1 MSYLLLILLIM
12 GQTVPITGKRE
23 PNPLA
28 PSLPLLSEAEEAR
41 YDKIVNQFIKY
52 DLGQLPGAEG
62 LKAKN
67 DFLKLT
73 SESIPAL
80 FRGLQISSKLEHSCP
95 VAMISQKLKSFLL
108 KSEDDELLDY
118 ARDELTSA
126 LEGSRHAPLLQDMR
140 LGVTLRRKVV
150 LANKPAVPK
159 WLLTMTVAEML
170 KSLGEEENQQKHK
183 LMAQEL
189 GRRGDHESLQGLGL
203 FAVSFYPEVKEP
215 SIKLLQEKMRKLKIG
230 EMQEFLKDTNPLLRQ
245 KAAEAMGNLKATK
258 GAEDLVPLLLDAN
271 GGVQKAAR
279 EALVKIGAGKDF
291 GPIDFSNSESV
302 RKSQSEW
309 KRWLTEQGMK

>member
-28 PSLPLLSEAEEAR
+28 PSLPLLSDAEEAR

-80 FRGLQISSKLEHSCP
+80 FRGLQISSKLDHSCP

-108 KSEDDELLDY
+108 KSEDDELLDF

-159 WLLTMTVAEML
+159 WLLSMTVAEML
-170 KSLGEEENQQKHK
+170 KSLQEEENQQKHK

-258 GAEDLVPLLLDAN
+258 GAEDLVPLLSDSNA
-271 GGVQKAAR
+271 GVQKAVR

-302 RKSQSEW
+302 KMSQSEW
-309 KRWLTEQGMK
+309 KRWLIEQGMK

>member
-1 MSYLLLILLIM
+1 M

-28 PSLPLLSEAEEAR
+28 PSLPLLSDAEEAR

-108 KSEDDELLDY
+108 KSEDDELLDF

-159 WLLTMTVAEML
+159 WLLSMTVAEML
-170 KSLGEEENQQKHK
+170 KSLQEEENQQKHK

-258 GAEDLVPLLLDAN
+258 GAEDLVPLLSDSNA
-271 GGVQKAAR
+271 GVQKAVR

-309 KRWLTEQGMK
+309 KRWLIEQGMK

>member
-1 MSYLLLILLIM
+1 MSYLLLILLIL

-108 KSEDDELLDY
+108 KSEDDELLDF

-159 WLLTMTVAEML
+159 WLLSMTVAEML
-170 KSLGEEENQQKHK
+170 KSLQEEENQQKHK

-309 KRWLTEQGMK
+309 KRWLIEQGMK

>member
-28 PSLPLLSEAEEAR
+28 PSLPLLSDAEEAR

-108 KSEDDELLDY
+108 KSEDDELLDF

-159 WLLTMTVAEML
+159 WLLSMTVAEML
-170 KSLGEEENQQKHK
+170 KSLQEEDNQQKHK

-258 GAEDLVPLLLDAN
+258 GAEDLVPLLSDSNA
-271 GGVQKAAR
+271 GVQKAVR

-309 KRWLTEQGMK
+309 KRWLIEQGMK

>member
-28 PSLPLLSEAEEAR
+28 PSLPLLSDAEEAR

-108 KSEDDELLDY
+108 KSEDDELLDF

-159 WLLTMTVAEML
+159 WLLSMTVAEML
-170 KSLGEEENQQKHK
+170 KSLQEEDNQQKHK

-271 GGVQKAAR
+271 GGVQKAVR
-279 EALVKIGAGKDF
+279 EALVKIASGKDF

-309 KRWLTEQGMK
+309 KRWLIEQGMK

>member
-1 MSYLLLILLIM
+1 MSYLLIILLIM

-28 PSLPLLSEAEEAR
+28 PSLPLLSDAEEAR

-80 FRGLQISSKLEHSCP
+80 FRGLQISAKLEHSCP

-108 KSEDDELLDY
+108 KSEDDELLEF

-140 LGVTLRRKVV
+140 LGLTLRRKVV

-170 KSLGEEENQQKHK
+170 KSLQEEENQQKHK

-189 GRRGDHESLQGLGL
+189 GRRGDYESLKGLGL
-203 FAVSFYPEVKEP
+203 FAASFYPEVKEP
-215 SIKLLQEKMRKLKIG
+215 SIKLLQEKMRKLKVG

-245 KAAEAMGNLKATK
+245 KAAEAMGDLKVIK
-258 GAEDLVPLLLDAN
+258 GAENLVPLLLDAN
-271 GGVQKAAR
+271 AGVQKAAQ
-279 EALVKIGAGKDF
+279 EALVKIASGKDF
-291 GPIDFSNSESV
+291 GPVDFSNPESV
-302 RKSQSEW
+302 RKSQLEW

>member
-28 PSLPLLSEAEEAR
+28 PSLPLLSDAEEAR

-108 KSEDDELLDY
+108 KSEDDELLDF

-159 WLLTMTVAEML
+159 WLLSMTVAEML
-170 KSLGEEENQQKHK
+170 KSLQEEDNQQKHK

-271 GGVQKAAR
+271 GGVQKAVR
-279 EALVKIGAGKDF
+279 EALVKIASGKDF

>member
-1 MSYLLLILLIM
+1 MSYFLLILLIM
-12 GQTVPITGKRE
+12 GQTGQIQAKRE
-23 PNPLA
+23 PHPLA

-67 DFLKLT
+67 DFLKLG

-80 FRGLQISSKLEHSCP
+80 FRGLQSSAKLEHSCP

-118 ARDELTSA
+118 ARDELTTA

-150 LANKPAVPK
+150 LANKPKAPK
-159 WLLTMTVAEML
+159 WLLEMTVPEML
-170 KSLGEEENQQKHK
+170 KSLREEENQQKHK

-215 SIKLLQEKMRKLKIG
+215 SIKLLKEKMRKLKTS
-230 EMQEFLKDTNPLLRQ
+230 ELQEFLMDPNTLLRQ
-245 KAAEAMGNLKATK
+245 KAAETIGEIKAIK
-258 GAEDLVPLLLDAN
+258 GAEDLVPLLSDSNA
-271 GGVQKAAR
+271 GVRKAAR
-279 EALVKIGAGKDF
+279 EALMKIADGKDF
-291 GPIDFSNSESV
+291 GPVDYSNPENV
-302 RKSQSEW
+302 KTSQSNW
-309 KRWLTEQGMK
+309 KQWLLEKGMK

>member
-1 MSYLLLILLIM
+1 M
-12 GQTVPITGKRE
+12 GQTGQIQAKRE
-23 PNPLA
+23 PHPLA

-67 DFLKLT
+67 DFLKLG

-80 FRGLQISSKLEHSCP
+80 FRGLQSSAKLEHSCP

-118 ARDELTSA
+118 ARDELTTA

-150 LANKPAVPK
+150 LANKPKAPK
-159 WLLTMTVAEML
+159 WLLEMTVPEML
-170 KSLGEEENQQKHK
+170 KSLREEENQQKHK

-215 SIKLLQEKMRKLKIG
+215 SIKLLKEKMRKLKTS
-230 EMQEFLKDTNPLLRQ
+230 ELQEFLMDPNTLLRQ
-245 KAAEAMGNLKATK
+245 KAAETIGEIKAIK
-258 GAEDLVPLLLDAN
+258 GAEDLVPLLSDSNA
-271 GGVQKAAR
+271 GVRKAAR
-279 EALVKIGAGKDF
+279 EALMKIADGKDF
-291 GPIDFSNSESV
+291 GPVDYSNPENV
-302 RKSQSEW
+302 KTSQSNW
-309 KRWLTEQGMK
+309 KQWLLEKGMK

>member
-28 PSLPLLSEAEEAR
+28 PSLPLLSDAEEAR

-108 KSEDDELLDY
+108 KSEDDELLDF

-159 WLLTMTVAEML
+159 WLLSMTVAEML
-170 KSLGEEENQQKHK
+170 KSLQEEENQQKHK

-271 GGVQKAAR
+271 GGVQKAVR
-279 EALVKIGAGKDF
+279 EALVKIASGKDF
-291 GPIDFSNSESV
+291 GPDDFSNSESV

-309 KRWLTEQGMK
+309 KRWLIEQGMK

>member
-1 MSYLLLILLIM
+1 MSYFLLILLIM
-12 GQTVPITGKRE
+12 GQTGQIQAKRE
-23 PNPLA
+23 PHPLA

-67 DFLKLT
+67 DFLKLG

-80 FRGLQISSKLEHSCP
+80 FRGLQSSAKLEHSCP

-118 ARDELTSA
+118 ARDELTTA

-140 LGVTLRRKVV
+140 LGVTLKRKVV
-150 LANKPAVPK
+150 LANKPKAPK
-159 WLLTMTVAEML
+159 WLLEMTVPEML
-170 KSLGEEENQQKHK
+170 KSLREEENQQKHK

-215 SIKLLQEKMRKLKIG
+215 SIKLLKEKMRKLKNS
-230 EMQEFLKDTNPLLRQ
+230 ELQEFLMDPNTLLRQ
-245 KAAEAMGNLKATK
+245 KAAEAIGEIKAIK
-258 GAEDLVPLLLDAN
+258 GAEDLVPLLSDSNA
-271 GGVQKAAR
+271 GVRKAAR
-279 EALVKIGAGKDF
+279 EALMKIADGKDF
-291 GPIDFSNSESV
+291 GPVDYSNPENV
-302 RKSQSEW
+302 KKSQSNW
-309 KRWLTEQGMK
+309 KQWLLEKGMK

>member
-1 MSYLLLILLIM
+1 M

-28 PSLPLLSEAEEAR
+28 PSLPLLSDAEEAR

-108 KSEDDELLDY
+108 KSEDDELLDF

-159 WLLTMTVAEML
+159 WLLSMTVAEML
-170 KSLGEEENQQKHK
+170 KSLQEEENQQKHK

-271 GGVQKAAR
+271 GGVQKAVR
-279 EALVKIGAGKDF
+279 EALVKIASGKDF
-291 GPIDFSNSESV
+291 GPDDFSNSESV

>member
-28 PSLPLLSEAEEAR
+28 PSLPLLSDAEEAR

-108 KSEDDELLDY
+108 KSEDDELLDF

-159 WLLTMTVAEML
+159 WLLSMTVAEML
-170 KSLGEEENQQKHK
+170 KSLQEEENQQKHK

-271 GGVQKAAR
+271 GGVQKAVR
-279 EALVKIGAGKDF
+279 EALVKIASGKDF

-302 RKSQSEW
+302 RESQSEW
-309 KRWLTEQGMK
+309 KRWLIEQGMK

>member
-1 MSYLLLILLIM
+1 M

-28 PSLPLLSEAEEAR
+28 PSLPLLSDAEEAR

-80 FRGLQISSKLEHSCP
+80 FRGLQISSKLDHSCP

-108 KSEDDELLDY
+108 KSEDDELLDF

-140 LGVTLRRKVV
+140 LGVTMRRKVV

-170 KSLGEEENQQKHK
+170 KSLQEEENQQKHK

-258 GAEDLVPLLLDAN
+258 GAEDLVPLLSDSNA
-271 GGVQKAAR
+271 GVQKAVR

-302 RKSQSEW
+302 KMSQSEW
-309 KRWLTEQGMK
+309 KRWLIEQGMK

>member
-1 MSYLLLILLIM
+1 MSYFLLILLII
-12 GQTVPITGKRE
+12 GQTVPISGKRE
-23 PNPLA
+23 PHPLA

-67 DFLKLT
+67 DFLKLG

-80 FRGLQISSKLEHSCP
+80 FRGLQTSAKLEHSCP
-95 VAMISQKLKSFLL
+95 VAMISQKLKSFLM
-108 KSEDDELLDY
+108 KSDDDELLDY

-140 LGVTLRRKVV
+140 LGVTMRRKVV
-150 LANKPAVPK
+150 LANKPQVPK

-170 KSLGEEENQQKHK
+170 KSLQEEENQQKHK

-203 FAVSFYPEVKEP
+203 FAVSFYPEVKDP

-245 KAAEAMGNLKATK
+245 KAAEAMGNLKAIK
-258 GAEDLVPLLLDAN
+258 GAEDLVPLLLDSNA
-271 GGVQKAAR
+271 GVQKAVR
-279 EALVKIGAGKDF
+279 GALVKIGAGKDF
-291 GPIDFSNSESV
+291 GPIDFSNTESV
-302 RKSQSEW
+302 RKSQLEW

>member
-1 MSYLLLILLIM
+1 MSYFLLILLIM
-12 GQTVPITGKRE
+12 GQTGQIQAKRE
-23 PNPLA
+23 PHPLA

-67 DFLKLT
+67 DFLKLG

-80 FRGLQISSKLEHSCP
+80 FRGLQSSAKLEHSCP

-118 ARDELTSA
+118 ARDELTTA

-150 LANKPAVPK
+150 LANKPKAPK
-159 WLLTMTVAEML
+159 WLLEMTVPEML
-170 KSLGEEENQQKHK
+170 KSLREEENQQKHK

-215 SIKLLQEKMRKLKIG
+215 SIKLLKEKMRKLKNS
-230 EMQEFLKDTNPLLRQ
+230 ELQEFLMDPNTLLRQ
-245 KAAEAMGNLKATK
+245 KAAEAIGEIKAIK
-258 GAEDLVPLLLDAN
+258 GAEDLVPLLSDSNA
-271 GGVQKAAR
+271 GVRKAAR
-279 EALVKIGAGKDF
+279 EALMKIADGKDF
-291 GPIDFSNSESV
+291 GPVDYSNPENV
-302 RKSQSEW
+302 KKSQSNW
-309 KRWLTEQGMK
+309 KQWLLEKGMK

>member
-302 RKSQSEW
+302 RKSQLEW